1 MPHDNIRHAAA
12 RTARELSEAFKAHGC
27 TVQVVPQGPV
37 NGQMFLIIDDPLTG
51 YEAQILTAALTAYTG
66 PPPCEEC
73 RTIKRSRAMAVRDGN
88 QGMAMAMATAMGVH
102 QRVSHG

>member
-1 MPHDNIRHAAA
+1 
-12 RTARELSEAFKAHGC
+12 
-27 TVQVVPQGPV
+27 
-37 NGQMFLIIDDPLTG
+37 MFIVIDDALTG
-51 YEAQILTAALTAYTG
+51 YEAQLLTAALTAYAG
-66 PPPCEEC
+66 PPPSCEEC